1 MPFSKSWDYDHLVRI
16 IKHICGL
23 VLLCGLV
30 LYFYVQTVLSGTVI
44 TNLIITKV
52 FKNYYTGFTIL
63 TPEKAA
69 IIKAQTIN
77 PYFLTRKSPA

>member
-1 MPFSKSWDYDHLVRI
+1 MPFYRSWDYDHLVRI
-16 IKHICGL
+16 IKHI
-23 VLLCGLV
+23 CGLV